1 MSFLL
6 CLSVK
11 NYMRHRQLLQWCN
24 GEYNFSHNGWGD
36 SGLSHTWIFTS
47 DCVKLIGSIG
57 GAYKHSCALKPLSIL
72 NTGSITTFLPTS
84 FNTCLKWKVKKK
96 VERNEWNCEETFFIT
111 IVCFW
116 MWSIKWR
123 CKPGS
128 EISYFGATDLSLQ
141 QFWPGGS
148 NGKYRSK
155 HFSKC

>member
-123 CKPGS
+123 CKLGS